1 MKKLRFGAEKKR
13 FYNFFKFGFFILLA
27 LHGLGLYMNYDYW
40 VFKMLISHHYVFTD
54 TLDTLYTEALGEE
67 NFRGYFRDFDRMVM
81 AVVTEQIRE
90 INQDRY
96 TFLYTPAQFSDTR
109 ERTRTVGRQVFY
121 EAISDDIV
129 YLYVPNISSHTR
141 RFIQQNRSTIAQFP
155 YLILDLRGNSGGL
168 LMDFHQ
174 IADLFVERGNY
185 LGSERT
191 RWSIFTRQI
200 RSRNDAYFDFDQVII
215 LQNHRTAS
223 AAEGLVL
230 ALTDNLPEATTVG
243 TTTFGKAV
251 GQVTIPLT
259 DGSAIRATVL
269 LVEGPSGQFISN
281 VGIDPDIFYDG
292 DDMLEKALELIGG

>member
-1 MKKLRFGAEKKR
+1 MKKLKFDTEKKR

-27 LHGLGLYMNYDYW
+27 LHGLGLYINYDYW

-54 TLDTLYTEALGEE
+54 ALDTLYAEALGEE
-67 NFRGYFRDFDRMVM
+67 NVRGYFRDFDRMVM
-81 AVVTEQIRE
+81 AVVTERIRE

-96 TFLYTPAQFSDTR
+96 TYLYTPAQFRETR

-121 EAISDDIV
+121 EAINDDIV

-141 RFIQQNRSTIAQFP
+141 RYIQQNRSTFAQFP

-174 IADLFVERGNY
+174 IADLFVERDSYIGY
-185 LGSERT
+185 ERT
-191 RWSIFTRQI
+191 RWNIFTRQI
-200 RSRNDAYFDFDQVII
+200 QSRSEPYFDFNQVII
-215 LQNHRTAS
+215 LQNARTAS

-230 ALTDNLPEATTVG
+230 ALKDNLPEVTTLG

-259 DGSAIRATVL
+259 DGSAIRASVL
-269 LVEGPSGQFISN
+269 LVEGPSGQFISG
-281 VGIDPDIFYDG
+281 VGVAPDIFYDG
-292 DDMLEKALELIGG
+292 EDMLEKALELIGG